1 LENVNKFVEKKCRIK
16 TENQGRGFNINVEME
31 IMNAW
36 KEVRRKRKI
45 RNPKQAQNP
54 NNQNSK

>member
-1 LENVNKFVEKKCRIK
+1 VEKKCRIK